1 MTESN
6 GRPWRSLSASEKAD
20 IIAECWRRNDTE
32 SASSRTLAAELGKR
46 GINVSH
52 VTIAQGL
59 NEARTQAKIL
69 ELYGGEMVRAGQVGR
84 IERYLETV
92 YAAMQADEIDPAD
105 GLALAHKFETLLM
118 KLTSSAA
125 APPPPGGHVL
135 DEKVEPNL
143 ALLQAL
149 REAAQHDAETAEM
162 EKADGLMD
170 Q

>member
-1 MTESN
+1 MTESR
-6 GRPWRSLSASEKAD
+6 RPWRSLSASEKAD
-20 IIAECWRRNDTE
+20 IVAECWRRNDME
-32 SASSRTLAAELGKR
+32 SASSRTLAADLGKR
-46 GINVSH
+46 GIDVSH
-52 VTIAQGL
+52 YTIAAAL

-69 ELYGGEMVRAGQVGR
+69 DLYLPELVRAAQIGR
-84 IERYLETV
+84 LERYLETV
-92 YAAMQADEIDPAD
+92 YAAMTGGEMEPDV

-125 APPPPGGHVL
+125 APPPPGGHVM

-143 ALLQAL
+143 LLLQAL